1 MNRARPDRAL
11 PSRALNHAAVPNR
24 RDFLFQS
31 AGATAGLLAFGAVH
45 SVHAADSQPLKV
57 ACIMTA
63 FHHRSH
69 AHVILENFLHP
80 YLFNGQ
86 VTQPG
91 MQVASFFVDQYH
103 PEDMT
108 RETSKQYGIPIYKTI
123 GEAVTLGGD
132 KLAVDAV
139 MIIGE
144 HGDYPVNAKGQMEY
158 PRKKFFDEVVAVF
171 KKSGRGVPVFND
183 KHLSYRWDWAKEMV
197 DTSHSLDFPLMA
209 GSSVP
214 LAQRRPPMEFPSGAK
229 IDEAVSIQGGG
240 VESYDFHCLEVL
252 QSQVEARQG
261 GETGVAKVQ
270 FLDTPAMWK
279 AAAEGF
285 WSPDLAAAAMAA
297 EVGPDDPM
305 TKYLAS
311 GGKDTGAEAPPTHA
325 IAVHYKDGLRGL
337 ALKVGN
343 SATRWNFATR
353 LPGDPK
359 PLATAYYVG
368 PWQNRNLF
376 KALSHAIQTFF
387 REKKA
392 PYPIERTLLTTG
404 TLDAAMDSR
413 VAGGKLTDTPQLEFS
428 YAPVDFR
435 RMREMGDSWKIIT
448 EEMPEHEGIKP
459 VGV

>member
-1 MNRARPDRAL
+1 MHDARPRAAFV
-11 PSRALNHAAVPNR
+11 SNR
-24 RDFLFQS
+24 REFLFH
-31 AGATAGLLAFGAVH
+31 ATGASAGLLAYGALH
-45 SVHAADSQPLKV
+45 GGARAAEAQPLKV

-108 RETSKQYGIPIYKTI
+108 RETSKRYGIPIYPTI
-123 GEAVTLGGD
+123 AEAVTLGGD

-144 HGDYPVNAKGQMEY
+144 HGNYPVNAKGQMEY
-158 PRKKFFDEVVAVF
+158 PRKKFFDEVVSVF
-171 KKSGRGVPVFND
+171 KRSGRGVPLFND

-197 DTSHSLDFPLMA
+197 DTARTLGFPLMA

-214 LAQRRPPMEFPSGAK
+214 LAQRRPPLELPEGAK
-229 IDEAVSIQGGG
+229 LDEAVSIQGGG
-240 VESYDFHCLEVL
+240 IESYDFHCLEVL
-252 QSQVEARQG
+252 QSQVEARRG
-261 GETGVAKVQ
+261 GETGVAQVQ
-270 FLDTPAMWK
+270 FLDTPALWK

-297 EVGPDDPM
+297 EVGTDDPM

-311 GGKDTGAEAPPTHA
+311 GGKDVGSGAPPTHA
-325 IAVHYKDGLRGL
+325 IAVHYQDGLRGL

-343 SATRWNFATR
+343 SSTRWNFATR
-353 LPGDPK
+353 LPDQK
-359 PLATAYYVG
+359 EPLATAYYVG

-387 REKKA
+387 REKKS
-392 PYPIERTLLTTG
+392 PYPVERTLLTTG
-404 TLDAAMDSR
+404 VLDAAMDSR
-413 VAGGKLTDTPQLEFS
+413 VAGNKLLDTPQLLFG
-428 YAPVDFR
+428 YAPQDFR
-435 RMREMGDSWKIIT
+435 AMREMGASWKIIT

>member
-1 MNRARPDRAL
+1 MNDRPPRTM
-11 PSRALNHAAVPNR
+11 NHCRLGTAPTR
-24 RDFLFQS
+24 RDFLFHS

-45 SVHAADSQPLKV
+45 SLRAAADDPLKV

-86 VTQPG
+86 VTHPA
-91 MQVASFFVDQYH
+91 MQVASFYVDQYH

-139 MIIGE
+139 LVIGE

-158 PRKKFFDEVVAVF
+158 PRKRFFDEVVAVF
-171 KKSGRGVPVFND
+171 KQSGRGVPYFND
-183 KHLSYRWDWAKEMV
+183 KHLSYRWDWAKEMY
-197 DTSHSLDFPLMA
+197 DTSRSLGFPLMA

-214 LAQRRPPMEFPSGAK
+214 LAQRRPPLELPPGVK
-229 IDEAVSIQGGG
+229 LEEAVSIQGGG

-261 GETGVAKVQ
+261 GETGVAQVQ
-270 FLDTPAMWK
+270 FLDTPALWK
-279 AAAEGF
+279 AAADGF
-285 WSPDLAAAAMAA
+285 WSPDIAAAAMAA
-297 EVGPDDPM
+297 EVGPDDPL
-305 TKYLAS
+305 TKYIAS
-311 GGKDTGAEAPPTHA
+311 GGKDTSNDIPPTHA

-343 SATRWNFATR
+343 SATRWNFGTR
-353 LPGDPK
+353 LPGESK
-359 PLATAYYVG
+359 PVATAYYVG

-404 TLDAAMDSR
+404 ALDAAMDSR
-413 VAGGKLTDTPQLEFS
+413 VAGNKLLDTPQLEFS
-428 YAPVDFR
+428 YAPMDFR
-435 RMREMGDSWKIIT
+435 AMREMGASWKIIT

-459 VGV
+459 VGI